1 MSWGQLYKE
10 HLKKIASRRHSIT
23 DIDLAGDDLEFCAFV
38 TNEET
43 GCSCAL
49 YRSLEKRMIAVSFRG
64 TCAPKDLVTDA
75 SILQTPWVEGENEEK
90 EGTLMVHGGFR
101 LVAFTRQ
108 RID

>member
-1 MSWGQLYKE
+1 MPGVNWGQLYKE
-10 HLKKIASRRHSIT
+10 HLERVASKGVSAK

-75 SILQTPWVEGENEEK
+75 SILQTPWVEGENPEN
-90 EGTLMVHGGFR
+90 EGNVMVHGGFR
-101 LVAFTRQ
+101 
-108 RID
+108 